1 MVFQQPF
8 FDRLA
13 DAVLQ
18 CGNPVLVGL
27 DPRRESLPGPLRV
40 DSDEPAV
47 WAKAYQRFCCDVV
60 DVVAGRV
67 AAVKPQAA
75 FFEELGVPG
84 MEALAAV
91 IRHARAKGLLVI
103 LDGKRNDIGSTAVAY
118 AKAYLGEESAWGC
131 DALTVSPYLGGDS
144 LSPFVDRARSTNSGV
159 FVLVKTSNPGG
170 GMLQDL
176 KSEGKTVYEHVAD
189 FLEATNAQDPGRL
202 GYGPAGAVVG
212 ATYPEQLAALRERTP
227 HTWFLVPGFGAQGG
241 TAGDVAPAFDA
252 YGLGAVVNAS
262 RSIIFAHSRPKYHA
276 RFGDRLWQDAVSA
289 ALDDMIAELSQKEQS

>member
-13 DAVLQ
+13 DAVLR

-27 DPRRESLPGPLRV
+27 DPRRESLPGPLRA
-40 DSDEPAV
+40 DSDEPAA
-47 WAKAYQRFCCDVV
+47 WAKVYQRFCCDVI

-75 FFEELGVPG
+75 FFEELGAPG

-91 IRHARAKGLLVI
+91 IRHARAKGLPVI

-144 LSPFVDRARSTNSGV
+144 LDPFIDRARATNSGI
-159 FVLVKTSNPGG
+159 FVLVKTSNSGG

-176 KSEGKTVYEHVAD
+176 ESESKTVYEHVAD

-212 ATYPEQLAALRERTP
+212 ATYPEQLAALRERMP

-241 TAGDVAPAFDA
+241 TAADVAPAFDS
-252 YGLGAVVNAS
+252 YGLGAVVNSS
-262 RSIIFAHSRPKYHA
+262 RSIIFAHSRPQYSG

-289 ALDDMIAELSQKEQS
+289 ALDDMIAELAARE

>member
-40 DSDEPAV
+40 DSDEPAA

-144 LSPFVDRARSTNSGV
+144 LDPFVDRARFTNSGI

-176 KSEGKTVYEHVAD
+176 ESESKTVCEHVAD
-189 FLEATNAQDPGRL
+189 FLEATNARDPGRL

-212 ATYPEQLAALRERTP
+212 ATYSEQLAALRQRMP

-262 RSIIFAHSRPKYHA
+262 RSIIFAHSAPKYHA